1 MNPIE
6 SLRIALV
13 SLTANKLRS
22 ALTMLGVIIGVASV
36 IALMAIGRG
45 TSAGVSDRISGMGT
59 NLLFVTPGSTTT
71 SGVRSAMGS
80 AATLTYQDA
89 LALVDPDN
97 APAVAAVAPQVESFG
112 QLVYQSNN
120 TMTRVIGTT
129 ADFATVRSTTVAVG
143 DFITAAQV
151 NSKATVVVLGANVVS
166 QLFAEDQD
174 PIGQNVR
181 INNINFK
188 VVGVLES
195 SGSSSMG
202 SQDDQVIVPITTAM
216 ARLSRSRTATGTTVS
231 QISVQIADESRM
243 DAAIAE
249 IQDILR
255 QRHKVSVGAED
266 FTVQSQESLLESA
279 TQVTDMLTFFL
290 GGVAG
295 ISLLVGGIGVMNIML
310 VSVTERTREIGIRKA
325 IGATRQNVLWQFL
338 SEATLLSV
346 MGGLIGVALGWAV
359 AKLISGLSLGSTTIT
374 AVVQLD
380 SILLATGFALATG
393 LFFGIYPAYRAA
405 SLNPIDALHFE

>member
-1 MNPIE
+1 MNLFE

-13 SLTANKLRS
+13 SLSANKLRS

-36 IALMAIGRG
+36 IALMGIGRG
-45 TSAGVSDRISGMGT
+45 ASAGITSQINSMGT

-97 APAVAAVAPQVESFG
+97 APAVTAVAPNVETFG
-112 QLVYQSNN
+112 QLVYKGNN

-129 ADFATVRSTTVAVG
+129 AEYSAVRNTEIAEG

-151 NSKATVVVLGANVVS
+151 TSKATVVVLGANVVND
-166 QLFAEDQD
+166 LFTEDQA
-174 PIGQNVR
+174 PIGQSIR

-188 VVGVLES
+188 VVGVLAAK
-195 SGSSSMG
+195 GGTGMG
-202 SQDDQVIVPITTAM
+202 NQDDQVIVPITTAM
-216 ARLSRSRTATGTTVS
+216 ARLSRSRTATGTTIS
-231 QISVQIADESRM
+231 QISVQVSDEKLM
-243 DAAIAE
+243 DAATAQVE
-249 IQDILR
+249 EILR
-255 QRHKVSVGAED
+255 GRHKVGVGAED

-279 TQVTDMLTFFL
+279 TEITDMLTFFL

-325 IGATRQNVLWQFL
+325 IGATRQNILWQFL

-346 MGGLIGVALGWAV
+346 LGGLIGVALGWGM
-359 AKLISGLSLGSTTIT
+359 AKLLSNVSLGSTTIT
-374 AVVQLD
+374 SVVQPD

-405 SLNPIDALHFE
+405 SLNPIDALHYE